1 MSRDRFTRL
10 TNTFSTK
17 WDNHCHAMARCF
29 ACYKFCRPHWS
40 LKNPYSR
47 RPAMA
52 ARLTDR
58 FYKVEWL
65 SALVTAKFPKRG
77 QGGPYRPRQ
86 PKVVKNS

>member
-1 MSRDRFTRL
+1 
-10 TNTFSTK
+10 
-17 WDNHCHAMARCF
+17 
-29 ACYKFCRPHWS
+29 
-40 LKNPYSR
+40 
-47 RPAMA
+47 MA

-86 PKVVKNS
+86 PKVVKTREFQTETLPGQGNRVLIPNTPIT

>member
-1 MSRDRFTRL
+1 
-10 TNTFSTK
+10 
-17 WDNHCHAMARCF
+17 
-29 ACYKFCRPHWS
+29 
-40 LKNPYSR
+40 
-47 RPAMA
+47 MA